1 MNTFRLKRNLDEAV
15 YEQILSSIFEGKFH
29 SGEQVQI
36 ERLCEQYEISRT
48 PVIQAL
54 KRLATDGIV
63 ETSPTGKYIFPAA
76 DERRVRDMMEM
87 RLFFEVGAANLI
99 CDIGEPAMDY
109 RIAECEEEC
118 SRSQESGDSYR
129 SSMADMK
136 LHRMIVACAR
146 NSYMTELYNRVQN
159 NCVTLNY
166 LNLKGVAVVSQEA
179 VDHHRMICDAP
190 PPPRPRCPRQCH
202 HHPCAVCGGAD
213 HPAISAKMSSQRR
226 PVLCTAGLADD
237 R

>member
-63 ETSPTGKYIFPAA
+63 ETSPTGKFFFPAA

-99 CDIGEPAMDY
+99 CDIGEPPWITVSPSVRRSAAAPRRAATATAPVW
-109 RIAECEEEC
+109 RI
-118 SRSQESGDSYR
+118 
-129 SSMADMK
+129 
-136 LHRMIVACAR
+136 
-146 NSYMTELYNRVQN
+146 
-159 NCVTLNY
+159 
-166 LNLKGVAVVSQEA
+166 
-179 VDHHRMICDAP
+179 
-190 PPPRPRCPRQCH
+190 
-202 HHPCAVCGGAD
+202 
-213 HPAISAKMSSQRR
+213 
-226 PVLCTAGLADD
+226 
-237 R
+237 

>member
-63 ETSPTGKYIFPAA
+63 ETSPTGKFFFPAA

-87 RLFFEVGAANLI
+87 RLRSALQTSSATSASPPWITVSPSVRRSAAV
-99 CDIGEPAMDY
+99 PRRAATATAPVW
-109 RIAECEEEC
+109 RI
-118 SRSQESGDSYR
+118 
-129 SSMADMK
+129 
-136 LHRMIVACAR
+136 
-146 NSYMTELYNRVQN
+146 
-159 NCVTLNY
+159 
-166 LNLKGVAVVSQEA
+166 
-179 VDHHRMICDAP
+179 
-190 PPPRPRCPRQCH
+190 
-202 HHPCAVCGGAD
+202 
-213 HPAISAKMSSQRR
+213 
-226 PVLCTAGLADD
+226 
-237 R
+237 

>member
-63 ETSPTGKYIFPAA
+63 ETSPTGKFFFPAA

-146 NSYMTELYNRVQN
+146 NSYMT
-159 NCVTLNY
+159 
-166 LNLKGVAVVSQEA
+166 QEA
-179 VDHHRMICDAP
+179 VDHHRMICDAL
-190 PPPRPRCPRQCH
+190 RRLDR
-202 HHPCAVCGGAD
+202 AALVS
-213 HPAISAKMSSQRR
+213 AITTHVRYVEEQIIRNIRENEQS
-226 PVLCTAGLADD
+226 T
-237 R
+237 

>member
-63 ETSPTGKYIFPAA
+63 ETSPTGKFFFPAA

-99 CDIGEPAMDY
+99 CDIGEPLWITVSPSVRRSAAAPRRAATATAPVW
-109 RIAECEEEC
+109 RI
-118 SRSQESGDSYR
+118 
-129 SSMADMK
+129 
-136 LHRMIVACAR
+136 
-146 NSYMTELYNRVQN
+146 
-159 NCVTLNY
+159 
-166 LNLKGVAVVSQEA
+166 
-179 VDHHRMICDAP
+179 
-190 PPPRPRCPRQCH
+190 
-202 HHPCAVCGGAD
+202 
-213 HPAISAKMSSQRR
+213 
-226 PVLCTAGLADD
+226 
-237 R
+237 

>member
-63 ETSPTGKYIFPAA
+63 ETSPTGKFFFPAA

-179 VDHHRMICDAP
+179 VDHHKMICDAL
-190 PPPRPRCPRQCH
+190 RRLDR
-202 HHPCAVCGGAD
+202 AALVS
-213 HPAISAKMSSQRR
+213 AITTHVRYVEEQIIRNIRENEQS
-226 PVLCTAGLADD
+226 T
-237 R
+237 

>member
-63 ETSPTGKYIFPAA
+63 ETSPTGKFFFPAA

-99 CDIGEPAMDY
+99 CDIGEPTMDY

-146 NSYMTELYNRVQN
+146 NSYMTELYSRVQN

-166 LNLKGVAVVSQEA
+166 LNLKGVGSRFTGGRRSPQ
-179 VDHHRMICDAP
+179 DDLRRP
-190 PPPRPRCPRQCH
+190 PPPRPRCPRQLH

-213 HPAISAKMSSQRR
+213 HPQYPRK
-226 PVLCTAGLADD
+226 
-237 R
+237 

>member
-15 YEQILSSIFEGKFH
+15 YEQILSGIFEGKFH

-63 ETSPTGKYIFPAA
+63 ETSPTGKFFFPAA

-109 RIAECEEEC
+109 RIAAQRKSCITPW
-118 SRSQESGDSYR
+118 S
-129 SSMADMK
+129 
-136 LHRMIVACAR
+136 CAAR
-146 NSYMTELYNRVQN
+146 
-159 NCVTLNY
+159 
-166 LNLKGVAVVSQEA
+166 
-179 VDHHRMICDAP
+179 
-190 PPPRPRCPRQCH
+190 
-202 HHPCAVCGGAD
+202 
-213 HPAISAKMSSQRR
+213 ISAAGWSGIRTTR
-226 PVLCTAGLADD
+226 AGTARATARALTCRAAA
-237 R
+237 

>member
-63 ETSPTGKYIFPAA
+63 ETSPTGKFFFPAA
-76 DERRVRDMMEM
+76 DERRVRDM
-87 RLFFEVGAANLI
+87 
-99 CDIGEPAMDY
+99 MDY

-146 NSYMTELYNRVQN
+146 NSYMTELYSRVQN

-179 VDHHRMICDAP
+179 VDHHRMICNALRRLDRA
-190 PPPRPRCPRQCH
+190 
-202 HHPCAVCGGAD
+202 ALV
-213 HPAISAKMSSQRR
+213 SSITTHVRYVEEQIIRNIR
-226 PVLCTAGLADD
+226 ENEQST
-237 R
+237 

>member
-63 ETSPTGKYIFPAA
+63 ETSPTGKFFFPAA

-87 RLFFEVGAANLI
+87 RLFLEVGAANLI
-99 CDIGEPAMDY
+99 CDIGE
-109 RIAECEEEC
+109 
-118 SRSQESGDSYR
+118 
-129 SSMADMK
+129 

-179 VDHHRMICDAP
+179 VDHHRMICDAL
-190 PPPRPRCPRQCH
+190 RRLDR
-202 HHPCAVCGGAD
+202 AALVS
-213 HPAISAKMSSQRR
+213 AITTHVRYVEEQIIRNIRENEQS
-226 PVLCTAGLADD
+226 T
-237 R
+237 

>member
-63 ETSPTGKYIFPAA
+63 ETSPTGKFFFPAA

-118 SRSQESGDSYR
+118 SR

-179 VDHHRMICDAP
+179 VDHHRMICDAL
-190 PPPRPRCPRQCH
+190 RRLDR
-202 HHPCAVCGGAD
+202 AALVS
-213 HPAISAKMSSQRR
+213 AITTHVRYVEEQIIRNIRENEQS
-226 PVLCTAGLADD
+226 T
-237 R
+237 